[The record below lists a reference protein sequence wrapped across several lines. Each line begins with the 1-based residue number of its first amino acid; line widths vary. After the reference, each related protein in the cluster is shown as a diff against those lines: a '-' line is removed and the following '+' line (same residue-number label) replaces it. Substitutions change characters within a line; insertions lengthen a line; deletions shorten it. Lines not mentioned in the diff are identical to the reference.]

1 MNMQKR
7 ADLRSIA
14 LHQEIVKKL
23 RSHPSL
29 WAIPRNN
36 LAKWKKMRGGLPP
49 ALVEW
54 EKILTTHSKEQIL
67 SLLESESEEAI
78 RLRSSSPFTGIL
90 TEAERR
96 KIFERYRIKPANV
109 HSQREHEDRV

>member
-23 RSHPSL
+23 RSNPAL
-29 WAIPRNN
+29 WAIPQKKLVR
-36 LAKWKKMRGGLPP
+36 WKKNRSWLAP
-49 ALVEW
+49 ALTEW
-54 EKILTTHSKEQIL
+54 ERILNTYPKDQIL
-67 SLLESESEEAI
+67 SLLESDSEEAV

-90 TEAERR
+90 AEDERK
-96 KIFERYRIKPANV
+96 KIFESYRIKRYKKD
-109 HSQREHEDRV
+109 QREERIQA

>member
-23 RSHPSL
+23 RSDPEL
-29 WAIPRNN
+29 WNIPRKN
-36 LAKWKKMRGGLPP
+36 LDRWKKMKGWMSP
-49 ALVEW
+49 ALIEW
-54 EKILTTHSKEQIL
+54 ERILTSYPEDQIL
-67 SLLESESEEAI
+67 SLLESDSEEAV

-90 TEAERR
+90 AENER
-96 KIFERYRIKPANV
+96 KVIFESYRIKGTK
-109 HSQREHEDRV
+109 RF